1 MRNEGTKAEGSE
13 KGQKGKGK
21 REKGKRL
28 KRRNEISNEV
38 VLSVSKPLSDAFQ
51 YFHRADGAG

>member
-13 KGQKGKGK
+13 KGHMGK
-21 REKGKRL
+21 REKGL

-38 VLSVSKPLSDAFQ
+38 VPIVSKSLSDAF
-51 YFHRADGAG
+51 